1 MGQWII
7 ELITTDDGSNTLYS
21 KQYNQNF
28 HSVIDGALNE
38 SLTKHIIP
46 SFKLIDLSKNI
57 NILDICFG
65 IGYNT
70 FSTIYYCLK
79 NNIPTKITF
88 YSPEFDEELINSLK
102 DFDYPKE
109 FNSIKHI
116 INEVSINKYYKDEQ
130 FEINVSIGDARD
142 YIKNISNIDIVYQ
155 DAFSSDVNKE
165 LWTKEYFSDIN
176 NILSDK
182 ALITTYSIATPIR
195 LSMSENKLNIYQHI
209 LPNNRKATLSS
220 NYEIKN
226 ESLKYIDMQKKII
239 NNPSAKALRD

>member
-1 MGQWII
+1 M
-7 ELITTDDGSNTLYS
+7 
-21 KQYNQNF
+21 
-28 HSVIDGALNE
+28 
-38 SLTKHIIP
+38 
-46 SFKLIDLSKNI
+46 
-57 NILDICFG
+57 
-65 IGYNT
+65 
-70 FSTIYYCLK
+70 
-79 NNIPTKITF
+79 
-88 YSPEFDEELINSLK
+88 
-102 DFDYPKE
+102 
-109 FNSIKHI
+109 
-116 INEVSINKYYKDEQ
+116 
-130 FEINVSIGDARD
+130 SIGDARE

-176 NILSDK
+176 NILSNK

-220 NYEIKN
+220 NYEINN